1 MSGKKTAIFALALAL
16 FAMTVLPAC
25 ASSLWVGNSNLFADQ
40 KASGIGDIVL
50 VNVVEEIEDSDEG
63 KTKSNKK
70 TDDNVNSGIGIL
82 DFIRAFGLGSA
93 STFNSNTKI
102 ERTKELEMKL
112 SCLVVD
118 VMPNGNMVI
127 QGDRILTSG
136 AEKMTVRFSGVVR
149 PQDVANNNIVQS
161 NRVANAEIVVTGKGT
176 VSRTQRTGIISQ
188 VLQAIF

>member
-1 MSGKKTAIFALALAL
+1 MSGKKMIVLALAL
-16 FAMTVLPAC
+16 TVLGAAVFPAC
-25 ASSLWVGNSNLFADQ
+25 ASSLWVNNSNLFADQ
-40 KASGIGDIVL
+40 KASRIGDIVL

-63 KTKSNKK
+63 KTKSSKK

-93 STFNSNTKI
+93 STFNSNTKV

-149 PQDVANNNIVQS
+149 PQDIAHNNIVQS
-161 NRVANAEIVVTGKGT
+161 NRVANAEVVVTGKGT